1 AYALTTKG
9 GGSDFGQEAIQV
21 ILKRMEDLRG
31 QFGVIVAGY
40 PENMS
45 EFVSSNPGLRSRF
58 DRTFQFLDYSAEEMY
73 MIALSILSNEKIT
86 PDAEA
91 AEHLKNYFGFLY
103 SNRDK
108 QFGNARTVRQVV
120 AEAIKNQNLRL
131 AEMPSAERTK
141 TQLETLILS
150 DVKEFVLENKRAEGS
165 SLGFKF
171 GN

>member
-1 AYALTTKG
+1 
-9 GGSDFGQEAIQV
+9 
-21 ILKRMEDLRG
+21 
-31 QFGVIVAGY
+31 
-40 PENMS
+40 
-45 EFVSSNPGLRSRF
+45 
-58 DRTFQFLDYSAEEMY
+58 
-73 MIALSILSNEKIT
+73 
-86 PDAEA
+86 
-91 AEHLKNYFGFLY
+91 
-103 SNRDK
+103 
-108 QFGNARTVRQVV
+108 GNARTVRQVV

>member
-1 AYALTTKG
+1 LSNKG
-9 GGSDFGQEAIQV
+9 SGNDFGQEAIQV

-45 EFVSSNPGLRSRF
+45 EFVASNPGLKSRF
-58 DRTFQFLDYSAEEMY
+58 DRTFNFLDYSPDEMY
-73 MIALSILSNEKIT
+73 LIALSILATERIT
-86 PDAEA
+86 PDAESG
-91 AEHLKNYFGFLY
+91 EHLRAYFNFIY

-108 QFGNARTVRQVV
+108 HFGNARTVRQVV

-131 AEMPSAERTK
+131 AEIPSAERTK
-141 TQLETLILS
+141 EILESLVLN
-150 DVKEFVLENKRAEGS
+150 DVKEFVMENKRAEGS

-171 GN
+171 SS